1 MNDAFVDRISEYL
14 DGDLDPQTRREL
26 EQHVSECTACTEVL
40 EDLRRLSAEAR
51 ALPPESPHDDLWPG
65 IAARIARA
73 SLAPGE
79 PAREAREGWG
89 GRRVSFSM
97 PQLAAACVAVAAI
110 SGALVWASLSRG
122 PVGPDGIAANGRAR
136 MAASGSVGESLG
148 GSLGEAVGVPS
159 ADPLAAQDV
168 EALRRILDSSRK
180 ELDPAT
186 VRSLEESL
194 VIIDLAIRQAQ
205 RALAADPANPYVR
218 AHLDDTMR
226 RKVQFL
232 RRATVLASAP
242 E

>member
-14 DGDLDPQTRREL
+14 DGDLDAQACREM
-26 EQHVSECTACTEVL
+26 EAHVSECAACAEVL

-51 ALPPESPHDDLWPG
+51 ALPLESPADDLWPG
-65 IAARIARA
+65 IAARIGRP
-73 SLAPGE
+73 SSGDLGRV
-79 PAREAREGWG
+79 REIGWT

-110 SGALVWASLSRG
+110 SGALVWVSLSRG
-122 PVGPDGIAANGRAR
+122 PGVPGGVAANGSAR
-136 MAASGSVGESLG
+136 MAASGLGGESLG
-148 GSLGEAVGVPS
+148 GPLGEPAGLPS
-159 ADPLAAQDV
+159 ADPLAARDV
-168 EALRRILDSSRK
+168 EALRRILDSSRT
-180 ELDPAT
+180 ELDPTT

-226 RKVQFL
+226 RKVQL
-232 RRATVLASAP
+232 LHRATVLASAT